1 MPQFQRADDMINLAA
16 QYGITVFL
24 DPIET
29 GGWLSILRYNG
40 TAKAFN
46 YGVYVGN
53 RYKKFPNVVYCH
65 GNDFQS
71 WINTGDDAVCGG
83 SRVTRPTTRST
94 MPTINPPSQPSSA
107 KPTMMAR
114 S

>member
-1 MPQFQRADDMINLAA
+1 MINLAA

-71 WINTGDDAVCGG
+71 WINTGDDAVAVAVALPDLRRGLPCLQ
-83 SRVTRPTTRST
+83 SIHHPSLPRRS
-94 MPTINPPSQPSSA
+94 PL
-107 KPTMMAR
+107 
-114 S
+114 